1 MWDVEL
7 YHRFQDE
14 RSQPFHDLLS
24 RVHLVEPRRIVDLG
38 CGTGELTASLASRW
52 PSARVHGVDNS
63 KQMIDAAGPHAVPNR
78 VTFELGDLAAW
89 TSSEPLDLIVANA
102 SLHWVGEHEV
112 LLPRLI
118 NVLSPGGVLAFQ
130 VPANFD
136 APSHRL
142 IAELC
147 TSERWS
153 PKLKLLSE
161 KKTPV
166 QAASWYMGYLL
177 NLELEAQVWE
187 TTYYHLLQG
196 DDPVLE
202 WTSGTALRPVLG
214 SLTPDEQAEF
224 RAQYAAALREA
235 YPRQSFGTVFPFRRI
250 FAVARK

>member
-1 MWDVEL
+1 MPCPIASASSSRIWR
-7 YHRFQDE
+7 HGPP
-14 RSQPFHDLLS
+14 RS
-24 RVHLVEPRRIVDLG
+24 RY
-38 CGTGELTASLASRW
+38 
-52 PSARVHGVDNS
+52 
-63 KQMIDAAGPHAVPNR
+63 
-78 VTFELGDLAAW
+78 
-89 TSSEPLDLIVANA
+89 LIVANA

-118 NVLSPGGVLAFQ
+118 NVLSAGGVLAFQ

-147 TSERWS
+147 NSQRWS
-153 PKLKLLSE
+153 PKLGLLAE

-166 QAASWYMGYLL
+166 QSAAWYMAYLL
-177 NLELEAQVWE
+177 NLGLDSQVWE

-196 DDPVLE
+196 EDPVLE

-224 RAQYAAALREA
+224 RGQYAAALREA